1 MKKIKALSERCYF
14 LFKTLEWSSSS
25 ELSGARS
32 GVLSLVLIAFFISS
46 PISVNSQ
53 PGNNLR
59 VLAYYL
65 GPADP
70 IDKYDVKQMTHI
82 IFCFGQIN
90 GNRFSLT
97 KNDTAVIKKMVS
109 LKQVNPGLK
118 VILSLGG
125 GRGCKTCS
133 DAFST
138 DQGRVEFAQS
148 MKETHE
154 YFGTDGLDLD
164 WEFPTVEHFVDQK
177 YSPADKVNF
186 TKLVEAIRKYN
197 PGKELSFAA
206 GAHAGI
212 FEEVVEWEKVMKM
225 MDYVNLM
232 TYDIGSY
239 QNRPDLP
246 QYRHLALGEDA
257 KITYHHTALY
267 STKDKLHAIPGKYAQ
282 FKTPG
287 QERSV
292 DWCVKYLLNM
302 GIPSNKIIVGA
313 AFYGRVYENVD
324 YLNDG
329 LYMPGTYKGG
339 VSFKNFSTDLS
350 ADSGYVFHW
359 DTSAQA
365 PWAYNK
371 GKRLFVTFDDKRSVE
386 LKTKYVIDNKL
397 GGIMFWQLGND
408 SYRDGL
414 LNVIDKTKKSYQP

>member
-1 MKKIKALSERCYF
+1 MRHTLIKSFIL
-14 LFKTLEWSSSS
+14 TLL
-25 ELSGARS
+25 LSGAHFS
-32 GVLSLVLIAFFISS
+32 GASQSS
-46 PISVNSQ
+46 EKM
-53 PGNNLR
+53 R

-70 IDKYDVKQMTHI
+70 IEKYDVTQMTHI

-97 KNDTAVIKKMVS
+97 KNDTVVIKKMVS
-109 LKQVNPGLK
+109 LKKVNPGLK

-138 DQGRVEFAQS
+138 EQGRVEFAQS
-148 MKETHE
+148 MKETHQ

-164 WEFPTVEHFVDQK
+164 WEFPTIEHFVDQK

-292 DWCVKYLLNM
+292 DWCVKYLLNI
-302 GIPSNKIIVGA
+302 GIPSDKIIVGA

-329 LYMPGTYKGG
+329 LFMPGTYKGG

-350 ADSGYVFHW
+350 ADSGFVFHW
-359 DTSAQA
+359 DATAQA

-371 GKRLFVTFDDKRSVE
+371 EKKLFVTFDDKRSVE
-386 LKTKYVIDNKL
+386 LKTRYVIDNKL

-414 LNVIDKTKKSYQP
+414 LDVIYRTRKNYTK

>member
-1 MKKIKALSERCYF
+1 MKNS
-14 LFKTLEWSSSS
+14 
-25 ELSGARS
+25 
-32 GVLSLVLIAFFISS
+32 FFIRFLVITLLLSNPFS
-46 PISVNSQ
+46 LKSQ
-53 PGNNLR
+53 SANNIR

-65 GPADP
+65 GSANP
-70 IDKYDVKQMTHI
+70 IDKYDVTQMTHI

-90 GNRFSLT
+90 GNRFSIT
-97 KNDTAVIKKMVS
+97 KNDSAVIKKMVS
-109 LKQVNPGLK
+109 LKKVNPELK

-138 DQGRVEFAQS
+138 AAGREEFAKS
-148 MKETHE
+148 INETHK

-164 WEFPTVEHFVDQK
+164 WEFPTVEHFVGQK
-177 YSPADKVNF
+177 YSVADKVNF
-186 TKLVEAIRKYN
+186 TKLVAAIREYN

-212 FEEVVEWEKVMKM
+212 FEEVVEWKKVMKM

-267 STKDKLHAIPGKYAQ
+267 STPDQLHAIPGKYAQ

-292 DWCVKYLLNM
+292 DWCVKYLLKM
-302 GIPSNKIIVGA
+302 GIPASKIIVGA
-313 AFYGRVYENVD
+313 AFYGRVYEEVD

-329 LYMPGTYKGG
+329 LYMPGKYKGG
-339 VSFKNFSTDLS
+339 VSFKNFPAELP
-350 ADSGYVFHW
+350 ADSGYVYHW
-359 DTSAQA
+359 DEIAKA
-365 PWAYNK
+365 PWIYNK
-371 GKRLFVTFDDKRSVE
+371 EKKIFVTFDDKRSVV
-386 LKTKYVIDNKL
+386 LKTEYVIDNKL

-408 SYRDGL
+408 SFRDGL
-414 LNVIDKTKKSYQP
+414 LDVIDKTKKSYHP

>member
-1 MKKIKALSERCYF
+1 MRHNLIKRLMIISF
-14 LFKTLEWSSSS
+14 LGTF
-25 ELSGARS
+25 
-32 GVLSLVLIAFFISS
+32 LIGSY
-46 PISVNSQ
+46 SQ
-53 PGNNLR
+53 PTDGIR

-70 IDKYDVKQMTHI
+70 IEKYDVRQMTHI
-82 IFCFGQIN
+82 IFCFGQIK

-97 KNDTAVIKKMVS
+97 KNDSSVIKKMVS
-109 LKQVNPGLK
+109 LKSVNPQLE

-138 DQGRVEFAQS
+138 EQGRIEFAQS
-148 MKETHE
+148 ISETHR

-186 TKLVEAIRKYN
+186 TKLVETIRKYN

-206 GAHAGI
+206 GAHEGI

-246 QYRHLALGEDA
+246 QYRHLALGDDA

-267 STKDKLHAIPGKYAQ
+267 STPDKLHAISGKYAQ

-292 DWCVKYLLNM
+292 DWCVKYLLKM
-302 GIPSNKIIVGA
+302 GIPSSKIIVGA
-313 AFYGRVYENVD
+313 AFYGRAYEDVS

-339 VSFKNFSTDLS
+339 VSFKNFQAELS
-350 ADSGYVFHW
+350 PDSGFVYHW
-359 DTSAQA
+359 DSIAQA
-365 PWAYNK
+365 PWMYNRE
-371 GKRLFVTFDDKRSVE
+371 KRIFVTFDDKKSVE
-386 LKTKYVIDNKL
+386 LKTKYVIDNNL
-397 GGIMFWQLGND
+397 GGIMFWQLGSD
-408 SYRDGL
+408 SFRNGL
-414 LNVIDKTKKSYQP
+414 LDVIDRTKRNYKK

>member
-1 MKKIKALSERCYF
+1 MKHNRIKRLTVIF
-14 LFKTLEWSSSS
+14 LL
-25 ELSGARS
+25 
-32 GVLSLVLIAFFISS
+32 GVFFINCYAQTADG
-46 PISVNSQ
+46 I
-53 PGNNLR
+53 R

-70 IDKYDVKQMTHI
+70 IEKYDVTQMTHI

-90 GNRFSLT
+90 GNKFSLT
-97 KNDTAVIKKMVS
+97 KNDTAVIRKMVS
-109 LKQVNPGLK
+109 LKSVNPQLK

-138 DQGRVEFAQS
+138 EQGRIEFAQS
-148 MKETHE
+148 IYETHR

-164 WEFPTVEHFVDQK
+164 WEFPTIEHFVDQK

-186 TKLVEAIRKYN
+186 TKLVETIRKYN

-206 GAHAGI
+206 GAHEGI
-212 FEEVVEWEKVMKM
+212 FEEVVEWTKVMKM

-267 STKDKLHAIPGKYAQ
+267 STPDKLHAIPGKYAQ

-292 DWCVKYLLNM
+292 DWCVKYLLKM
-302 GIPSNKIIVGA
+302 GIPASKIIVGA
-313 AFYGRVYENVD
+313 AFYGRVYEEVS

-339 VSFKNFSTDLS
+339 VSFKNFETELS
-350 ADSGYVFHW
+350 PDSGFVYHW
-359 DTSAQA
+359 DGIAQA
-365 PWAYNK
+365 PWMYNREK
-371 GKRLFVTFDDKRSVE
+371 KIFVTFDDKKSVE

-397 GGIMFWQLGND
+397 GGIMFWQLGSD
-408 SYRDGL
+408 SFRNGL
-414 LNVIDKTKKSYQP
+414 LDVIDRTRREYKK

>member
-1 MKKIKALSERCYF
+1 MKHSA
-14 LFKTLEWSSSS
+14 
-25 ELSGARS
+25 
-32 GVLSLVLIAFFISS
+32 SLRLLIIALIAIFTV
-46 PISVNSQ
+46 SVNSQ
-53 PGNNLR
+53 PANKIR

-65 GPADP
+65 GSVDP
-70 IDKYDVKQMTHI
+70 IDKYDVTQMTHI

-90 GNRFSLT
+90 GNRFSIT
-97 KNDTAVIKKMVS
+97 GRDSAVIKKMVS
-109 LKQVNPGLK
+109 LKAVNPQLK
-118 VILSLGG
+118 VIVSLGG

-138 DQGRVEFAQS
+138 IKGREEFARS
-148 MKETHE
+148 INEFHK

-164 WEFPTVEHFVDQK
+164 WEFPTIEHFVGQK
-177 YSPADKVNF
+177 YSAADKINF
-186 TKLVEAIRKYN
+186 TKLVESIRKYN
-197 PGKELSFAA
+197 PDKELSFAA

-212 FEEVVEWEKVMKM
+212 FEEVVEWKKIMKM
-225 MDYVNLM
+225 MDYVNIM
-232 TYDIGSY
+232 SYDIGSY

-267 STKDKLHAIPGKYAQ
+267 STRDKLHAIPGKYAQ

-292 DWCVKYLLNM
+292 DWCVKYLLKM
-302 GIPSNKIIVGA
+302 GISANKIIVGA

-339 VSFKNFSTDLS
+339 VSFKNFATELS
-350 ADSGYVFHW
+350 PDSGYVYHW
-359 DTSAQA
+359 DDVAQA
-365 PWAYNK
+365 PWVYNK
-371 GKRLFVTFDDKRSVE
+371 GKKLFVTFDDKKSVE

-408 SYRDGL
+408 SFRDGL
-414 LNVIDKTKKSYQP
+414 LDVIDSTRKNYQP